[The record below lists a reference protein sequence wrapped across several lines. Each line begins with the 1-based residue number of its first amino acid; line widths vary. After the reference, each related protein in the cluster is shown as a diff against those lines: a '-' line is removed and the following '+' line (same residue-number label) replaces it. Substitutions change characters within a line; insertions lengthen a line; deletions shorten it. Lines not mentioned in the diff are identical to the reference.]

1 MPSQTF
7 TNGELAAGRTEIHD
21 EQRSNSAPTKR
32 SQVLM
37 DMATSWYDMGTLKL
51 PQHLQKYI
59 DQNGYYVKK
68 LIILQPLK

>member
-59 DQNGYYVKK
+59 DLLCKK
-68 LIILQPLK
+68 INNSSTFKVM